1 MNSLI
6 LPQLKLYTR
15 SFMYLLPLSLLIGAC
30 GSQEKKPTLGKLA
43 ISDEMNF
50 PSKDKARIALEDIPE
65 GNYKMKEVRIYT
77 EQSGFNR
84 VLYTLTLSKAGTPDR
99 KKDSLD
105 VKAAWDDE
113 ADEGGMVMLQGPI
126 PLRAS
131 MTREGFTLLD
141 YRQATLEAS
150 NGNDPSYSL
159 ETPEEQGGKYSA
171 VFSEFATNNSQV
183 YQILGMK
190 GVIFAKDKVLWLYTT
205 STEKG
210 FTITTRF
217 TFVRP

>member
-1 MNSLI
+1 MNSLT
-6 LPQLKLYTR
+6 LPQITLNGRLLA
-15 SFMYLLPLSLLIGAC
+15 YLLPLSLLIGAC

-43 ISDEMNF
+43 LSDEMSF

-84 VLYTLTLSKAGTPDR
+84 VLYTLTFSKAGAPDR
-99 KKDSLD
+99 KNDSLD

-131 MTREGFTLLD
+131 MSRDGLTLLD

-150 NGNDPSYSL
+150 NGNEPSYSL

-171 VFSEFATNNSQV
+171 VFSEFATNNSKV

-190 GVIFAKDKVLWLYTT
+190 GVVFSKDKVLWLYTT